1 MVPNGM
7 KYIDNFI
14 EDPEVEKLLVEKFTG
29 NDFPWFYSSH
39 VAYGGEKNSSFY
51 FVHMFYREGKQQ
63 SDLFDLLHPVLGRL
77 KFNHL
82 LNIRANCY
90 TKTEKPFTHDWHVD
104 RKHPHKVALF
114 GLNTNN
120 GFTEFKDTGEKVQS
134 KKNRMLLFDGEL
146 HRSTTQTDTDL
157 RINININY
165 V

>member
-90 TKTEKPFTHDWHVD
+90 TKTEKPFTHDWHLD
-104 RKHPHKVALF
+104 RKVPHKVALF
-114 GLNTNN
+114 GIIHYRIRR
-120 GFTEFKDTGEKVQS
+120 G
-134 KKNRMLLFDGEL
+134 KNRERVCRYFYWHTPNG
-146 HRSTTQTDTDL
+146 S
-157 RINININY
+157 NSCY
-165 V
+165 

>member
-1 MVPNGM
+1 M
-7 KYIDNFI
+7 KCIDNFI

-29 NDFPWFYSSH
+29 SYFPWFYSSY

-51 FVHMFYREGKQQ
+51 FVHNFYKDGKQL
-63 SDLFDLLHPVLGRL
+63 SDLFDLLH
-77 KFNHL
+77 HL
-82 LNIRANCY
+82 LHIRANCY

-104 RKHPHKVALF
+104 REEPHKVALF
-114 GLNTNN
+114 SLNTNN

-134 KKNRMLLFDGEL
+134 KKNRILLFDGEL